1 MRLFGRILSLIGVL
15 LLLVPF
21 LLVPAYAASPSCGSE
36 SYWRVSF
43 RATSGLNR
51 PAYYGWY
58 NNGDITMADN
68 GSLIPPSFATRTSQF
83 YISSIPQIGDDPS
96 VIYEYTS
103 LRSVNTISNV
113 MPYVSYKYTIK
124 FTSAV
129 GYPSYFGD
137 SPVVFYG
144 ADGTIAD
151 VAMVSGYDTSTKT
164 FSVIFYGGDGFKPSY
179 ISVEFPVLNTT
190 APNDLYV
197 TQSISVVEDNDVN
210 MSMVALYEQLGDIS
224 LKLDEGLAN
233 DDRLY
238 NYLQDVIGGSAN
250 LDSSSLDE
258 GSSAIEDLEN
268 LEDQIHDAMGTA
280 SLDFDQLEDVWADY
294 DVDVMGFA
302 NAGVFFSDVLECLL
316 DCFGILPF
324 FALTLGLIMTVL
336 GR

>member
-1 MRLFGRILSLIGVL
+1 MF
-15 LLLVPF
+15 LLLVPC

-36 SYWRVSF
+36 SYWRVTF
-43 RATSGLNR
+43 KPYGVYETL
-51 PAYYGWY
+51 YDTVYGWY
-58 NNGDITMADN
+58 SNGDILLADGFSN
-68 GSLIPPSFATRTSQF
+68 FPIEGATRTSQF
-83 YISSIPQIGDDPS
+83 YISSMPQIGDAPADAYRYS
-96 VIYEYTS
+96 GLYS
-103 LRSVNTISNV
+103 MNTLSGIS
-113 MPYVSYKYTIK
+113 PFVSYKYTIQ

-129 GYPSYFGD
+129 GYPSEWTD
-137 SPVVFYG
+137 IQVKFYG
-144 ADGTIAD
+144 SDGLLKD
-151 VAMVSGYDTSTKT
+151 VSMVSGYDTSTKT
-164 FSVIFYGGDGFKPSY
+164 FSVIFYGGDGFNPSY
-179 ISVEFPVLNTT
+179 VSVEFPERDTST
-190 APNDLYV
+190 PNDLYV

-280 SLDFDQLEDVWADY
+280 SLDFDQLEDGWSDY
-294 DVDVMGFA
+294 DVDIMGFA
-302 NAGVFFSDVLECLL
+302 NAGTFFSDVITRLF
-316 DCFGILPF
+316 DYFGVLPF
-324 FALTLGLIMTVL
+324 FALTLGLIMTVI